1 MDTNIITDRRRG
13 GDSIMK
19 KQTGTQAALRRLLR
33 EAIPAVPSLPRF
45 SAAEPH
51 GRPTMIR
58 DSAFR
63 RSPLLLLAAA
73 LVALAVLFVHDA
85 RPASAQITIWSAT
98 LTVQDITS
106 TDFGD
111 HGFGCAVFAND
122 RTCGDSLSPSGNHR
136 FTYQGTP
143 YTVARIYLHSGD
155 LHFVL
160 DNAIPSGIKQNATL
174 HVGRRAFSF
183 ADVTLEE
190 SDTAASWSAPGLRW
204 SEGDTVQLSLTI
216 PATVTLSASPD
227 RVTPV
232 NDPADPD
239 LKKAYVTITAT
250 LSGPLPETVWIP
262 VTVTAFSA
270 DPNPDHGTISR
281 IGINPNEL
289 TGTAQIRVWEDLDT
303 VDDIFSVALDR
314 ANLPS
319 SVIAGSASSVA
330 VVITDTDPKGPPT
343 NVSNFTVTP
352 KVRHLLLSWNKPTGR
367 ITHYEA
373 QFKTASAPDQMGDA
387 PVNGRVDPTT
397 GWIAMPKWSALKT
410 DDPATASTTDN
421 TSGRITVL
429 PNGLT
434 AGTAYDVRLRAVNHN
449 AAGPWATG
457 QGTPEAAGGL

>member
-1 MDTNIITDRRRG
+1 
-13 GDSIMK
+13 
-19 KQTGTQAALRRLLR
+19 
-33 EAIPAVPSLPRF
+33 
-45 SAAEPH
+45 
-51 GRPTMIR
+51 MIR

-63 RSPLLLLAAA
+63 RSPLLLVAAA
-73 LVALAVLFVHDA
+73 LVALAVFFVHDA
-85 RPASAQITIWSAT
+85 RPASAQTTIWSAT

-143 YTVARIYLHSGD
+143 YTIARIYLHSGD

-160 DNAIPSGIKQNATL
+160 DNAIPDGIKQNATL

-183 ADVTLEE
+183 ADVPLEE
-190 SDTAASWSAPGLRW
+190 SDTAVSWSAPGLRW

-216 PATVTLSASPD
+216 PATVTLSASPNP
-227 RVTPV
+227 VTPV

-250 LSGPLPETVWIP
+250 LSSPLTETVWIP
-262 VTVTAFSA
+262 VTVSALSA
-270 DPNPDHGTISR
+270 DPNSDHGTISR

-289 TGTAQIRVWEDLDT
+289 SGTAKIRVWEDAGTDDDYFQVVLD
-303 VDDIFSVALDR
+303 S

-319 SVIAGSASSVA
+319 SVIAGSPSFVTVTINDS
-330 VVITDTDPKGPPT
+330 DTAAAPGG
-343 NVSNFTVTP
+343 VSNFTVTP

-410 DDPATASTTDN
+410 DDPATGSTTDN

-429 PNGLT
+429 PDGLT
-434 AGTAYDVRLRAVNHN
+434 AGTAYDVRVRAVNHT

-457 QGTPEAAGGL
+457 QGTPEGGSGGV